1 MAEKQTKETAA
12 LNDVL
17 SIFSEPDTASG
28 RTNMD
33 TRVLDADNKNAQ
45 DHVSQDGN
53 NADDNSDIPQD
64 VMDRMN
70 GKSDDTSSQDNI
82 PSGNDVPAGG
92 INTNNNNNEPSAED
106 VAEAEQVTALFD
118 AIVESLG
125 YNPNDIDGDRKPLT
139 VDDLTTSLGNIV
151 KENSKPQYADER
163 IAKLDDYVKNGGK
176 FEDFYGVQRDSL
188 NLDDIDLD
196 DESNQK
202 RVVRELLKLDGY
214 SDDRINK
221 RIERF
226 EDADMLYDEA
236 EDAVDR
242 LKEIKKQ
249 QAEQLQKEQE
259 AYRQQQEQDAQ
270 KFFTD
275 VRTQIDGL
283 STIRGVAVPKEDRK
297 ALFDYI
303 FRQDANGVTQY
314 QKDFSKN
321 LSKNLIESAYFTM
334 KGDSLINE
342 AQRDGQTSAAQKLRN
357 MLRDSSRNHS
367 SRTIDDGK
375 QPQAWDIASK
385 FL

>member
-1 MAEKQTKETAA
+1 
-12 LNDVL
+12 
-17 SIFSEPDTASG
+17 
-28 RTNMD
+28 
-33 TRVLDADNKNAQ
+33 
-45 DHVSQDGN
+45 
-53 NADDNSDIPQD
+53 
-64 VMDRMN
+64 MDRMN
-70 GKSDDTSSQDNI
+70 GKPNDTSLQDNT
-82 PSGNDVPAGG
+82 PSDNNVPAGD
-92 INTNNNNNEPSAED
+92 INTNNNDNNEPSAED
-106 VAEAEQVTALFD
+106 IAEAEQVTALFD

-202 RVVRELLKLDGY
+202 KVVRELLRLDGY
-214 SDDRINK
+214 SEDRINK

-249 QAEQLQKEQE
+249 QTEQLQKEQE

-275 VRTQIDGL
+275 VRTQIDSL

>member
-1 MAEKQTKETAA
+1 MAEKQTKETAT

-33 TRVLDADNKNAQ
+33 TRVLDADSKNAQ
-45 DHVSQDGN
+45 DPVSQDGN

-82 PSGNDVPAGG
+82 PSGNNVPAGD
-92 INTNNNNNEPSAED
+92 INTNNNDNEPSVED

-202 RVVRELLKLDGY
+202 EWSESFLSSMVILMIASIRELNDLK
-214 SDDRINK
+214 
-221 RIERF
+221 
-226 EDADMLYDEA
+226 ML
-236 EDAVDR
+236 
-242 LKEIKKQ
+242 ICC
-249 QAEQLQKEQE
+249 
-259 AYRQQQEQDAQ
+259 
-270 KFFTD
+270 
-275 VRTQIDGL
+275 
-283 STIRGVAVPKEDRK
+283 
-297 ALFDYI
+297 
-303 FRQDANGVTQY
+303 
-314 QKDFSKN
+314 
-321 LSKNLIESAYFTM
+321 TM
-334 KGDSLINE
+334 KQRMQLIVL
-342 AQRDGQTSAAQKLRN
+342 RRLRN
-357 MLRDSSRNHS
+357 NRLNSFRKSKRLIVNSR
-367 SRTIDDGK
+367 SRTLKSFSQTLELRLIV
-375 QPQAWDIASK
+375 
-385 FL
+385 

>member
-1 MAEKQTKETAA
+1 MVEKQTNNTAA
-12 LNDVL
+12 LEDVL
-17 SIFSEPDTASG
+17 SIFSDPDTVSG
-28 RTNMD
+28 RTDMD
-33 TRVLDADNKNAQ
+33 NKVLDANNKNAQ
-45 DHVSQDGN
+45 DPGSQDGN
-53 NADDNSDIPQD
+53 NADDDSDIPQD

-82 PSGNDVPAGG
+82 PGGNNVPASD

-106 VAEAEQVTALFD
+106 IAEAEQVTALFD

-275 VRTQIDGL
+275 VRTQIDSL

-314 QKDFSKN
+314 QKDFNKN

-375 QPQAWDIASK
+375 QSQAGDIASK
-385 FL
+385 LL

>member
-1 MAEKQTKETAA
+1 MTDNKTVDTAA

-17 SIFSEPDTASG
+17 SIFSDPDTTSG

-33 TRVLDADNKNAQ
+33 HKVLDAGNENAQ
-45 DHVSQDGN
+45 DPESQDGN
-53 NADDNSDIPQD
+53 IADDNSDIPQD
-64 VMDRMN
+64 VVDRMN
-70 GKSDDTSSQDNI
+70 GNSNDLPLQDNT
-82 PSGNDVPAGG
+82 PNDNNVHAEG
-92 INTNNNNNEPSAED
+92 INDNNNDEPSAED

-176 FEDFYGVQRDSL
+176 FEDFYSVQRDSL

-196 DESNQK
+196 DESNQRK
-202 RVVRELLKLDGY
+202 VVRELLKLDGY
-214 SDDRINK
+214 SDDRISK

-249 QAEQLQKEQE
+249 QTEKLQKEQE

-303 FRQDANGVTQY
+303 FRQDANGETQY
-314 QKDFSKN
+314 QKDFNKN

-342 AQRDGQTSAAQKLRN
+342 AQRGGQTSAAQKLRN

-367 SRTIDDGK
+367 SRAIDDGK

>member
-1 MAEKQTKETAA
+1 MVEKQTNNTAA
-12 LNDVL
+12 LEDVL
-17 SIFSEPDTASG
+17 SIFSDPDTVSG
-28 RTNMD
+28 RTDMD
-33 TRVLDADNKNAQ
+33 NKVLDANNKNAQ
-45 DHVSQDGN
+45 DPGSQDGN
-53 NADDNSDIPQD
+53 NADDYSDIPQD

-82 PSGNDVPAGG
+82 PGGNNVPASD

-106 VAEAEQVTALFD
+106 IAEAEQVTALFD

-275 VRTQIDGL
+275 VRTQIDSL

-314 QKDFSKN
+314 QKDFNKN

>member
-1 MAEKQTKETAA
+1 MVEKQTNNTAT
-12 LNDVL
+12 LEDVL
-17 SIFSEPDTASG
+17 SIFSDPDTVSG
-28 RTNMD
+28 RTDMD
-33 TRVLDADNKNAQ
+33 NKVLDANNKNAQ
-45 DHVSQDGN
+45 DPGSQDGN
-53 NADDNSDIPQD
+53 NADDDSDIPQD

-82 PSGNDVPAGG
+82 PGGNNVPASD

-106 VAEAEQVTALFD
+106 IAEAEQVTALFD

-275 VRTQIDGL
+275 VRTQIDSL

-314 QKDFSKN
+314 QKDFNKN

>member
-33 TRVLDADNKNAQ
+33 TRVLDADSKNAQ
-45 DHVSQDGN
+45 DPVSQDGN

-70 GKSDDTSSQDNI
+70 GKSGDTSLQDNI
-82 PSGNDVPAGG
+82 PSDNNVPAGD
-92 INTNNNNNEPSAED
+92 INTNNNDNEPSAED

-202 RVVRELLKLDGY
+202 EW
-214 SDDRINK
+214 S
-221 RIERF
+221 ESF
-226 EDADMLYDEA
+226 
-236 EDAVDR
+236 
-242 LKEIKKQ
+242 
-249 QAEQLQKEQE
+249 
-259 AYRQQQEQDAQ
+259 
-270 KFFTD
+270 
-275 VRTQIDGL
+275 L
-283 STIRGVAVPKEDRK
+283 SSMVILMIVSIRGLNDLKM
-297 ALFDYI
+297 
-303 FRQDANGVTQY
+303 
-314 QKDFSKN
+314 
-321 LSKNLIESAYFTM
+321 LICCTM
-334 KGDSLINE
+334 KQRMQLIVL
-342 AQRDGQTSAAQKLRN
+342 RRLRN
-357 MLRDSSRNHS
+357 NRLNSFRKSKRLIVNSRN
-367 SRTIDDGK
+367 RTLKSFSQTLELRLIV
-375 QPQAWDIASK
+375 
-385 FL
+385 

>member
-1 MAEKQTKETAA
+1 
-12 LNDVL
+12 
-17 SIFSEPDTASG
+17 
-28 RTNMD
+28 
-33 TRVLDADNKNAQ
+33 
-45 DHVSQDGN
+45 
-53 NADDNSDIPQD
+53 
-64 VMDRMN
+64 MDRMN
-70 GKSDDTSSQDNI
+70 GKSSDTSLQDNT
-82 PSGNDVPAGG
+82 PSDNNVPAGD
-92 INTNNNNNEPSAED
+92 INTNNNDNEPSAED
-106 VAEAEQVTALFD
+106 IVEAEQVTALFD

-202 RVVRELLKLDGY
+202 KVVRELLKLDGY
-214 SDDRINK
+214 SEDRINK

-249 QAEQLQKEQE
+249 QTEQLQKEQE

-275 VRTQIDGL
+275 VRTQIDSL

>member
-1 MAEKQTKETAA
+1 
-12 LNDVL
+12 
-17 SIFSEPDTASG
+17 
-28 RTNMD
+28 
-33 TRVLDADNKNAQ
+33 
-45 DHVSQDGN
+45 
-53 NADDNSDIPQD
+53 
-64 VMDRMN
+64 MDRMN

-82 PSGNDVPAGG
+82 PSGNNVPAGD
-92 INTNNNNNEPSAED
+92 INTNNNDNEPSAED

-249 QAEQLQKEQE
+249 EAEQLQKEQE
-259 AYRQQQEQDAQ
+259 AYRQQQE
-270 KFFTD
+270 
-275 VRTQIDGL
+275 
-283 STIRGVAVPKEDRK
+283 
-297 ALFDYI
+297 
-303 FRQDANGVTQY
+303 
-314 QKDFSKN
+314 
-321 LSKNLIESAYFTM
+321 
-334 KGDSLINE
+334 
-342 AQRDGQTSAAQKLRN
+342 
-357 MLRDSSRNHS
+357 
-367 SRTIDDGK
+367 
-375 QPQAWDIASK
+375 
-385 FL
+385 

>member
-1 MAEKQTKETAA
+1 MVEKQTNNTAA
-12 LNDVL
+12 LEDVL
-17 SIFSEPDTASG
+17 SIFSDPDTVSG
-28 RTNMD
+28 RTDMD
-33 TRVLDADNKNAQ
+33 NKVLDANNKNAQ
-45 DHVSQDGN
+45 DPGSQDGN
-53 NADDNSDIPQD
+53 NADDDSDIPQD

-82 PSGNDVPAGG
+82 PGGNNVSASD

-106 VAEAEQVTALFD
+106 IAEAEQVTALFD

-275 VRTQIDGL
+275 VRTQIDSL

-314 QKDFSKN
+314 QKDFNKN

>member
-17 SIFSEPDTASG
+17 SIFGEPDTASG

-45 DHVSQDGN
+45 DLESQDGN

-70 GKSDDTSSQDNI
+70 GKSGDTSLQDNI
-82 PSGNDVPAGG
+82 PSDNNVPASDP
-92 INTNNNNNEPSAED
+92 NTNNNDNEPSAED

-275 VRTQIDGL
+275 VRTQIDSL

>member
-17 SIFSEPDTASG
+17 SIFGEPDTASG

-45 DHVSQDGN
+45 DPESQDGN

-70 GKSDDTSSQDNI
+70 GKSGDTSLQDNI
-82 PSGNDVPAGG
+82 PSDNNVPASDP
-92 INTNNNNNEPSAED
+92 NTNNNDNEPSAED

-275 VRTQIDGL
+275 VRTQIDSL